1 MPRRDPK
8 VVRAI
13 QAASQRMLD
22 GNPIEVEV
30 GRLSV
35 IALSEESGV
44 ARTRL
49 NREYKEERDAH
60 TLAVLRAQA
69 PGEPTTPRERELR
82 DQVATLTDQVE
93 VLNDQRLGL
102 SQLRDSWK
110 QAAEHFIRAAHVK
123 QVEVN
128 RLREKDAVSM
138 KVRARLKND
147 LEAAIARP
155 EQAEFELL
163 QREAQ
168 PGQATPV
175 RSLRPVGSSDIPDE
189 V

>member
-69 PGEPTTPRERELR
+69 PGEPTTPRTTGPGSDPHRPGR
-82 DQVATLTDQVE
+82 GP
-93 VLNDQRLGL
+93 QRP
-102 SQLRDSWK
+102 
-110 QAAEHFIRAAHVK
+110 AAR
-123 QVEVN
+123 
-128 RLREKDAVSM
+128 AVS
-138 KVRARLKND
+138 VAGL
-147 LEAAIARP
+147 LEAGCRTLHP
-155 EQAEFELL
+155 SRTRQAGGG
-163 QREAQ
+163 Q
-168 PGQATPV
+168 P
-175 RSLRPVGSSDIPDE
+175 SS
-189 V
+189 